1 MTGKTTP
8 AGWVVQLTIPAHI
21 TPTRADGT
29 SWIGPAILGAPSLQ
43 YFNVAIADAE
53 MAVEATRKHSG
64 SDSGVIVGV
73 VRALSAAEVASIPL
87 SVGEVRRA

>member
-1 MTGKTTP
+1 MHERQDNSGRLDCP
-8 AGWVVQLTIPAHI
+8 AIPAHI
-21 TPTRADGT
+21 TPATADGT
-29 SWIGPAILGAPSLQ
+29 PWIGPAILGAPSLQ

-64 SDSGVIVGV
+64 SDSGVIVGIV
-73 VRALSAAEVASIPL
+73 CAPSAAEVASMPL